1 MEIKVAAFEI
11 KLLVKGKGCSGP
23 DHVNTCHCHVLVRH
37 TQLQRPVFSLMIDL
51 GTN

>member
-23 DHVNTCHCHVLVRH
+23 DRVKILRLQIDHLDQCQCTSSGRLVK
-37 TQLQRPVFSLMIDL
+37 SLS
-51 GTN
+51 